1 MRQHGARSSTSLCWS
16 ARGHAIHR
24 VNRLLQFLPD
34 RLVHH
39 PLPVNRAL
47 ALKRGGDHV
56 DAGARRTQAG
66 DGGGLGSGDG
76 GGAGALPPR
85 SAHAPHVAPVAALVL
100 HAHVLRLQRSRNLSS
115 RALVERSLRRADS
128 AALAFSDMV
137 AISPSLTC
145 PAPPGAALRVA
156 TARRGAARRAW
167 VRGADAEAQALTRPP
182 PQDAR
187 HSAAA
192 THRSEL
198 SAEAMTG

>member
-24 VNRLLQFLPD
+24 VNHLLQFLPD

-128 AALAFSDMV
+128 APRL
-137 AISPSLTC
+137 SPSQTWWPSVRRSLDQPH
-145 PAPPGAALRVA
+145 PARRCALRLRGV
-156 TARRGAARRAW
+156 ARRG
-167 VRGADAEAQALTRPP
+167 GHGCEAQTRKR
-182 PQDAR
+182 R
-187 HSAAA
+187 H
-192 THRSEL
+192 
-198 SAEAMTG
+198 